1 VNVLRKFLGNKV
13 RFVFERL
20 TYNRMFAIV
29 EIQKFIGG
37 SNMAVNIYD
46 IAYSL
51 QNAFKEQPEFKNLQ
65 SLYSQV
71 LADPSAKPLFMEFQ
85 NFQKTM
91 QQKMYQG
98 EPVTPEENAKGQ
110 EIVARVSQNPL
121 IANLMQT
128 EQRLNLVI
136 QDVNKIVMNPLEEFY
151 KSLLEL

>member
-1 VNVLRKFLGNKV
+1 
-13 RFVFERL
+13 
-20 TYNRMFAIV
+20 M
-29 EIQKFIGG
+29 
-37 SNMAVNIYD
+37 SVNIYD

-71 LADPSAKPLFMEFQ
+71 LADPNAKPLFMEFQ
-85 NFQKTM
+85 NFQKVM
-91 QQKMYQG
+91 QQKMYSG
-98 EPVTPEENAKGQ
+98 EAVTPEENAKGQ

-121 IANLMQT
+121 IANLMQV

-136 QDVNKIVMNPLEEFY
+136 QDVNKIVMSPLEEFY

>member
-1 VNVLRKFLGNKV
+1 
-13 RFVFERL
+13 
-20 TYNRMFAIV
+20 MFAIV

-71 LADPSAKPLFMEFQ
+71 LADPNAKPLFMEFQ
-85 NFQKTM
+85 NFQKAM

-98 EPVTPEENAKGQ
+98 EAVTPEENAKGQ

-121 IANLMQT
+121 IANLMQV

-136 QDVNKIVMNPLEEFY
+136 QDVNKIVMSPLEEFY
-151 KSLLEL
+151 KALLEL

>member
-1 VNVLRKFLGNKV
+1 
-13 RFVFERL
+13 
-20 TYNRMFAIV
+20 
-29 EIQKFIGG
+29 
-37 SNMAVNIYD
+37 MAVNIYD

-65 SLYSQV
+65 ALYSQV
-71 LADPSAKPLFMEFQ
+71 LADPTAKPLFMEFQ

-98 EPVTPEENAKGQ
+98 EAVTPEENAKGQ
-110 EIVARVSQNPL
+110 EIVAKVSQNPL

-151 KSLLEL
+151 KSLMEM